1 LRRHGSNERRV
12 LMPIGRIGSRSVV
25 VGLGVLASL
34 AFTAAPSWAAK
45 EQAEVCHSY
54 PGTLFTRE
62 GSAFKNTRACVE
74 YARKGGQLVGI
85 DAVAE
90 PPVEGSFKET
100 CTGFGLR
107 PSTAALGFSLDCGA
121 AYNRDFT
128 LDTIGEVAA
137 DGTALVSTVM
147 PCTFLRGN
155 VGSLFAGGIASDFT
169 EVRAEFPRPSG
180 C

>member
-1 LRRHGSNERRV
+1 MNKGFFMS
-12 LMPIGRIGSRSVV
+12 IARIGTRAAV
-25 VGLGVLASL
+25 VGLSLVASM
-34 AFTAAPSWAAK
+34 AFAAAPSWAAK
-45 EQAEVCHSY
+45 EQAELCHSY

-107 PSTAALGFSLDCGA
+107 PSTASLTFELECGA
-121 AYNRDFT
+121 EYNRDFS
-128 LDTIGEVAA
+128 LVALGEVAA

-155 VGSLFAGGIASDFT
+155 VGSLIAGGIASDFT
-169 EVRAEFPRPSG
+169 GIQAEFRRPSG

>member
-1 LRRHGSNERRV
+1 MGACAA
-12 LMPIGRIGSRSVV
+12 PTAI
-25 VGLGVLASL
+25 GVLVSVAL
-34 AFTAAPSWAAK
+34 MAAPSWAAK
-45 EQAEVCHSY
+45 EQAELCHSY

-74 YARKGGQLVGI
+74 YARQGGQLVGI

-107 PSTAALGFSLDCGA
+107 PSTATLTFSLECGA
-121 AYNRDFT
+121 EYNRDFS
-128 LDTIGEVAA
+128 LVASGEVAA

-147 PCTFLRGN
+147 PCKFLSGN

-169 EVRAEFPRPSG
+169 GIRAEFRRPSG